1 MIILDEIKALIYQI
15 FNVYCT
21 KFVSYTSSVELTASY
36 NVAAAT
42 KPLI

>member
-1 MIILDEIKALIYQI
+1 MIILNEVKALIYQI

-21 KFVSYTSSVELTASY
+21 KFVSYTTVELTASY